1 MSAADS
7 FDSHNEKFL
16 WESLAR
22 GDQEAFEILYRH
34 YFRILVSYG
43 SRLTSDTQLLEDA
56 IQDLFTY
63 LWRRKIQLAS
73 IEEPKFYLLRAL
85 RNQLRRN
92 TRNNIF
98 DDAKDIDDFL
108 DYLVNLSDEQMTVEQ
123 DTDQDRSR
131 QLQRAISRLSP
142 RQREAVNLRFFHGLD
157 LGQSAEL
164 MGVSKQVVSNLLFR
178 SYAMLRTILKGASWL
193 FACFL
198 SALPL

>member
-1 MSAADS
+1 MSAIDS
-7 FDSHNEKFL
+7 FHSHSEKIL

-22 GDQEAFEILYRH
+22 GDQQAFEVLYRH
-34 YFRILVSYG
+34 YFKILVNYG

-63 LWRRKIQLAS
+63 LWKRKVQLAS

-92 TRNNIF
+92 TRNSIF
-98 DDAKDIDDFL
+98 DEAKDIDDFL
-108 DYLVNLSDEQMTVEQ
+108 DYLVNLSDEQMTVEKEANL
-123 DTDQDRSR
+123 DRSR
-131 QLQRAISRLSP
+131 QLQSAIARLSP
-142 RQREAVNLRFFHGLD
+142 RQQEAVNLRFFHGLD

-178 SYAMLRTILKGASWL
+178 SYAMLRTILKGAFWL
-193 FACFL
+193 FLVFL
-198 SALPL
+198 PSWA